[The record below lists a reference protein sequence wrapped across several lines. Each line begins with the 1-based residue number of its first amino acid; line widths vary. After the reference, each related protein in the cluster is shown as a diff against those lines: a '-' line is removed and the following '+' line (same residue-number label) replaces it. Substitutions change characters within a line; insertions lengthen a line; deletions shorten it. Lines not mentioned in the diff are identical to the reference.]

1 MERVIYKHVYNHL
14 INNNLLYEYQS
25 GFLPKRSTVHQ
36 LIEIY
41 NTVLNSL
48 EKRETCCFVFCDFS
62 KAFDRVWHKGLLHKL
77 NAYGI
82 VGNLYNWFRNY
93 LSDRKQKVICKSSA
107 SSLLEVSAGV
117 PQGSVLGPLL
127 FLIYI
132 NDIGE
137 NLESLTQMFADDT
150 SLNYSNDNPREIQN
164 VINRDLEAMNKWSQ
178 QWLMQFNPD
187 KTEIM
192 VFSNIDK
199 ENELTFSLNDQIIPV
214 KQNHKHLGITLSDDA
229 KWTSHIN
236 DMIKNIT
243 KHLNMLRKVKYRL
256 SGYNIF
262 KLYTVFIRPL
272 FEYSCEV
279 WDNCGVVNSNR
290 LEKLQLEA
298 ARIITGLPTFTSSDH
313 LYRESGLEPLSI
325 RRQRRKLQLFY
336 NIQSGNAPN
345 YLKNLLPPTIQ
356 STTNYPLRNGSDLI
370 VPFCRLSL
378 TAESFIP
385 STVREWNKLD
395 RTTRE
400 QRSSFKFKT
409 ELLRQVPSNNKPK
422 PSYYLYGP
430 RKLNIILTQLRCSA
444 SFLNAD
450 LFKVNIISNPQCRC
464 GAVSEDVYHYFMKCP
479 IYTDIR
485 AILLQNL
492 SELNLL
498 IEINVNILING
509 DDSLTNETNIAI
521 FDEVLNYIKKSK
533 RFLVS

>member
-1 MERVIYKHVYNHL
+1 M
-14 INNNLLYEYQS
+14 
-25 GFLPKRSTVHQ
+25 
-36 LIEIY
+36 
-41 NTVLNSL
+41 
-48 EKRETCCFVFCDFS
+48 
-62 KAFDRVWHKGLLHKL
+62 
-77 NAYGI
+77 
-82 VGNLYNWFRNY
+82 
-93 LSDRKQKVICKSSA
+93 
-107 SSLLEVSAGV
+107 
-117 PQGSVLGPLL
+117 
-127 FLIYI
+127 
-132 NDIGE
+132 
-137 NLESLTQMFADDT
+137 
-150 SLNYSNDNPREIQN
+150 
-164 VINRDLEAMNKWSQ
+164 
-178 QWLMQFNPD
+178 
-187 KTEIM
+187 
-192 VFSNIDK
+192 
-199 ENELTFSLNDQIIPV
+199 
-214 KQNHKHLGITLSDDA
+214 
-229 KWTSHIN
+229 
-236 DMIKNIT
+236 
-243 KHLNMLRKVKYRL
+243 
-256 SGYNIF
+256 
-262 KLYTVFIRPL
+262 
-272 FEYSCEV
+272 
-279 WDNCGVVNSNR
+279 
-290 LEKLQLEA
+290 
-298 ARIITGLPTFTSSDH
+298 
-313 LYRESGLEPLSI
+313 
-325 RRQRRKLQLFY
+325 
-336 NIQSGNAPN
+336 
-345 YLKNLLPPTIQ
+345 
-356 STTNYPLRNGSDLI
+356 
-370 VPFCRLSL
+370 